1 MMMGRVS
8 RAGLLAHIKNMT
20 TTLTG
25 ASILSSVGGRLNARR
40 RVGAMCWRIIMLE
53 ICPMALKK
61 ASAWACSNGHFH
73 GQCTA
78 CGCVV
83 PK

>member
-1 MMMGRVS
+1 
-8 RAGLLAHIKNMT
+8 
-20 TTLTG
+20 
-25 ASILSSVGGRLNARR
+25 
-40 RVGAMCWRIIMLE
+40 MLE
-53 ICPMALKK
+53 IFPMALKK

-83 PK
+83 ME